1 MKKRLF
7 ILVLGIIMFIPMV
20 QAKDITKEELIN
32 NLQKYVDE
40 FNSGDRKYESSYP
53 EISGTMEEMILTIN
67 NESINLKNDNVET
80 TIVLN
85 ENEQTINVVATDT
98 GSTSIN
104 ENSTD
109 EDKQNVYKKTMYRSV
124 QFQFIAEAIIESKG
138 IDKELGIPP
147 LDVYLLRAG
156 EELNSRTG
164 TNDWTI
170 YLDRIKIEEEYDYL
184 IPSLTVE
191 KISNTK
197 IRVYSHIDIIEDV
210 TIVWENVWIDL
221 LIYEDSSSNATSMI
235 RNVEKDG
242 YIDIDIYPT
251 KEYMIKGVVANT
263 LQGYTRLSEPVY
275 FERQLQQDSQAT
287 DNNETNT
294 QKTTSNTTEN
304 PKTGIKNYTIVG
316 FIAILVLALTYK
328 LYKNKIND

>member
-20 QAKDITKEELIN
+20 QAKDITKEELVN
-32 NLQKYVDE
+32 NLQKYINE
-40 FNSGDRKYESSYP
+40 FNSSDRRYESSYP

-124 QFQFIAEAIIESKG
+124 QFQFISEAIIESKG
-138 IDKELGIPP
+138 IDKELGISP

-191 KISNTK
+191 KISDTK
-197 IRVYSHIDIIEDV
+197 IRVYPYIDIIEDA

-235 RNVEKDG
+235 QNVEKDG
-242 YIDIDIYPT
+242 YIDIDIDPT

-287 DNNETNT
+287 DNNETNI

-316 FIAILVLALTYK
+316 FIAILILGITYK
-328 LYKNKIND
+328 LYKNRINN